1 MGTYTAQWEDEEN
14 NRIVELAV
22 RYRMDGSE
30 VEIESVIPASITFIQ
45 AETREVVR
53 QIRIHTEKGRR
64 LLRKHFMRSHGLE
77 PIEQRLSSMLL
88 ATA

>member
-22 RYRMDGSE
+22 RYKLDGSE
-30 VEIESVIPASITFIQ
+30 VEIESVIPASVTFIQ
-45 AETREVVR
+45 AETREVIR
-53 QIRIHTEKGRR
+53 QIRVHTEKGRR
-64 LLRKHFMRSHGLE
+64 MLRKSFMRCCGLE
-77 PIEQRLSSMLL
+77 AIEQELSTTLL